1 MAKSTRPARFDVED
15 FFKGIQ
21 GLLGV
26 LPSESQKEEIN
37 NAFTELIAFLRDLQN
52 IFQVIPSAE
61 DHGQLRQLL
70 PKLEEFYASVEKVPL
85 IAVSVGAGLKST
97 KGKSGDS
104 KTKKEGVDAKQVL
117 ASLMNLPTDEI
128 RSRLEGNTYSKS
140 DLQNIG
146 AELGIKPGSN
156 ATKVNLA
163 EKIATAIENQK
174 MRDGLA
180 GRSTREAAGN

>member
-15 FFKGIQ
+15 FFKRIQ
-21 GLLGV
+21 SLLGV

-61 DHGQLRQLL
+61 DHAQLRQLL

-85 IAVSVGAGLKST
+85 IAVSVGAGRKST
-97 KGKSGDS
+97 KGKSGDT
-104 KTKKEGVDAKQVL
+104 KTKKEGVDAKQLL
-117 ASLMNLPTDEI
+117 ASLTNLPTDEI
-128 RSRLEGNTYSKS
+128 RSQLEGKTYLKS
-140 DLQNIG
+140 DLQNIA
-146 AELGIKPGSN
+146 AELGIKPDSKEPKKG
-156 ATKVNLA
+156 LA
-163 EKIATAIENQK
+163 DKIANTIENQR
-174 MRDGLA
+174 MRDSLA